1 MAEPPGAV
9 SVVASAMNGASGLTV
24 QALAQALGYESGA
37 TEALDQ
43 TGKARWRA

>member
-37 TEALDQ
+37 TEALDRMR
-43 TGKARWRA
+43 KARWRA

>member
-24 QALAQALGYESGA
+24 RALAQALGYGSGA
-37 TEALDQ
+37 TGGPDRM
-43 TGKARWRA
+43 GKAWWRA